1 MGEVVA
7 TIKLMPENP
16 DVDLNKIKTEI
27 ENSIPESTELHK
39 IDEEPVAFGLV
50 ALIVTVIVGDA
61 EGGTEEVEA
70 NLAKLEDIGNIE
82 VTDIRRLM

>member
-1 MGEVVA
+1 
-7 TIKLMPENP
+7 
-16 DVDLNKIKTEI
+16 
-27 ENSIPESTELHK
+27 
-39 IDEEPVAFGLV
+39 
-50 ALIVTVIVGDA
+50 LIVTVIVGDA

>member
-7 TIKLMPENP
+7 TIRLMPESP
-16 DVDLNKIKTEI
+16 DVDLKKIKEQI

-39 IDEEPVAFGLV
+39 IEEEPVAFGLV
-50 ALIVTVIVGDA
+50 ALIVTVIVGDE

-70 NLAKLEDIGNIE
+70 NLAKIEEIGNIE
-82 VTDIRRLM
+82 VSDIRRLM